1 MRVLLRLCVIAAC
14 LYVAIAAAL
23 YIFQERLIFLGEPLD
38 KNFKFSF
45 ENSEFAGLVNAPENG
60 EHLEASMSATQNGAS
75 TKSGADKNASAA
87 SGVKESG
94 VAASNSADEIKAGA
108 ETIGFENENTQ
119 ASSERVGENAAGN
132 GDAGNNANAASV
144 KFQEINIPF
153 EGGSINGLKF
163 SAAEPK
169 GAILFFHGNFG
180 DVSGWGAYG
189 ADFAALGYDFY
200 IFDYPGYGKSDGKIS
215 SQQQLFASADAMSR
229 YVLAQHSPRRL
240 AMIGYSIGSGIA
252 AQQAAK
258 WDAARLILLAPYF
271 SFERLAHEKI
281 PFVPKFLIR
290 YKIPTAEF
298 LQAARGTQITLIHG
312 AADELIPVHHS
323 NDLAGSLKAGDLFY
337 EIAAAPHNGL
347 LAMPG
352 IWKILKERL
361 R

>member
-1 MRVLLRLCVIAAC
+1 VLAG
-14 LYVAIAAAL
+14 L

-45 ENSEFAGLVNAPENG
+45 ENSEFAGLVNAPESG
-60 EHLEASMSATQNGAS
+60 AHLDMQASATQNIAA
-75 TKSGADKNASAA
+75 TKSSADEGASAA
-87 SGVKESG
+87 SGTKEN
-94 VAASNSADEIKAGA
+94 AAAAGEIK
-108 ETIGFENENTQ
+108 NENTQ
-119 ASSERVGENAAGN
+119 TSSERVGENTAQDVA
-132 GDAGNNANAASV
+132 AGNNANAAAI

-153 EGGSINGLKF
+153 ESGAINGLKF

-229 YVLAQHSPRRL
+229 YVLAQHSPSKL

-290 YKIPTAEF
+290 YKIPTVEF
-298 LQAARGTQITLIHG
+298 LQAARSTQITLIHG
-312 AADELIPVHHS
+312 SADDLIPVHHS
-323 NDLAGSLKAGDLFY
+323 YDLAGSLKEGDLFY

>member
-14 LYVAIAAAL
+14 VYVCVLAGL

-45 ENSEFAGLVNAPENG
+45 ENSEFAGLVNAPESG
-60 EHLEASMSATQNGAS
+60 AHLDTPTSAMKNGAAI
-75 TKSGADKNASAA
+75 KSSADENASAA

-94 VAASNSADEIKAGA
+94 
-108 ETIGFENENTQ
+108 
-119 ASSERVGENAAGN
+119 
-132 GDAGNNANAASV
+132 DAGNNANAAAI

-153 EGGSINGLKF
+153 EGGAINGLKF

-229 YVLAQHSPRRL
+229 YVLAQHPPRKL

-271 SFERLAHEKI
+271 SFERLAHEKA

-298 LQAARGTQITLIHG
+298 LQAARSTQITLIHG
-312 AADELIPVHHS
+312 AADELIPVQHCR
-323 NDLAGSLKAGDLFY
+323 DLAGSLKAGDLFY

>member
-1 MRVLLRLCVIAAC
+1 MRVLLRLCVIAVC
-14 LYVAIAAAL
+14 VYVCVLAGL
-23 YIFQERLIFLGEPLD
+23 YIFQERLIFLSEPLD

-45 ENSEFAGLVNAPENG
+45 ENSEFAGLVNAPESG
-60 EHLEASMSATQNGAS
+60 AHLDMQASAMQNGAS
-75 TKSGADKNASAA
+75 TNGAADEGASVA
-87 SGVKESG
+87 SGTKENG
-94 VAASNSADEIKAGA
+94 AAAGEIK
-108 ETIGFENENTQ
+108 NENTQ
-119 ASSERVGENAAGN
+119 TSAERVGENAAQGVT
-132 GDAGNNANAASV
+132 AGNNANVASV

-229 YVLAQHSPRRL
+229 YVLAQHSPSKL

-298 LQAARGTQITLIHG
+298 LQAARSTQITLIHG
-312 AADELIPVHHS
+312 AADELIPVRHCR
-323 NDLAGSLKAGDLFY
+323 DLARSLKAGDLFY

>member
-14 LYVAIAAAL
+14 VYVCVLAGL

-45 ENSEFAGLVNAPENG
+45 ENSEFAGLVNVPENG
-60 EHLEASMSATQNGAS
+60 EHLEALMSATQNGVAIN
-75 TKSGADKNASAA
+75 GVADENASVEG
-87 SGVKESG
+87 GVKENG
-94 VAASNSADEIKAGA
+94 AAAGEIKSESAQTSG
-108 ETIGFENENTQ
+108 
-119 ASSERVGENAAGN
+119 ERVGENTAQDVAL
-132 GDAGNNANAASV
+132 GNNTNSAAI

-163 SAAEPK
+163 SATEPK

-229 YVLAQHSPRRL
+229 YVLAQHSPRKL
-240 AMIGYSIGSGIA
+240 TMIGYSIGSGIA

-271 SFERLAHEKI
+271 SFERLAHEKA

-323 NDLAGSLKAGDLFY
+323 YDLAGSLKADDLFY
-337 EIAAAPHNGL
+337 EIPDARHNGL
-347 LAMPG
+347 LAMPR
-352 IWKILKERL
+352 IWEILKERL

>member
-14 LYVAIAAAL
+14 LYAAIAAGL

-60 EHLEASMSATQNGAS
+60 VHLDVPTSTTKNGAA
-75 TKSGADKNASAA
+75 TSGVADENASTIG
-87 SGVKESG
+87 GVKENG
-94 VAASNSADEIKAGA
+94 AVAGEIKNKSAQTSA
-108 ETIGFENENTQ
+108 K
-119 ASSERVGENAAGN
+119 RVGENAAQ
-132 GDAGNNANAASV
+132 DVTAGNNANAAAI

-153 EGGSINGLKF
+153 EGELVNGLKF
-163 SAAEPK
+163 SATEPK

-215 SQQQLFASADAMSR
+215 SQQQLLASADAMSR
-229 YVLAQHSPRRL
+229 YVLAQHSPNGL

-312 AADELIPVHHS
+312 AADGLIPVQHCR
-323 NDLAGSLKAGDLFY
+323 DLAGSLKEGDLFY
-337 EIAAAPHNGL
+337 EIPDARHNGL
-347 LAMPG
+347 LTMPG
-352 IWKILKERL
+352 IWEILKERL
-361 R
+361 Q

>member
-1 MRVLLRLCVIAAC
+1 MRVLLRLCVIAVC
-14 LYVAIAAAL
+14 LYAAIAAGL

-45 ENSEFAGLVNAPENG
+45 ENSEFAGLVNAPESG
-60 EHLEASMSATQNGAS
+60 AHLDTPSSATQNSTS

-87 SGVKESG
+87 SDTKESG
-94 VAASNSADEIKAGA
+94 SAAGEIKNESAQTSA
-108 ETIGFENENTQ
+108 EHI
-119 ASSERVGENAAGN
+119 GENAAGSAA
-132 GDAGNNANAASV
+132 AGNNANVAAI

-153 EGGSINGLKF
+153 GGGLINGLKF

-215 SQQQLFASADAMSR
+215 SQQQLLASADAMSR
-229 YVLAQHSPRRL
+229 YVLEQHSPRKL

-298 LQAARGTQITLIHG
+298 LQAARSTQITLIHG

-323 NDLAGSLKAGDLFY
+323 YDLAGSLKAGDLFY
-337 EIAAAPHNGL
+337 EIPDARHNGL

-352 IWKILKERL
+352 TWKILKERL

>member
-1 MRVLLRLCVIAAC
+1 MRVLFRLCIIAAC
-14 LYVAIAAAL
+14 LYAAIAAGL

-45 ENSEFAGLVNAPENG
+45 ENSEFTGLVNAPESG
-60 EHLEASMSATQNGAS
+60 AHLDMQAFATQNSAS
-75 TKSGADKNASAA
+75 TKSSADQNVSAVDA
-87 SGVKESG
+87 VKESG
-94 VAASNSADEIKAGA
+94 AAADKIK
-108 ETIGFENENTQ
+108 NENTQ
-119 ASSERVGENAAGN
+119 TSSERVGENAAGS
-132 GDAGNNANAASV
+132 GDAGNNANAAAI

-153 EGGSINGLKF
+153 GGGSINGLKF

-229 YVLAQHSPRRL
+229 YVLAQHSPKKL

-252 AQQAAK
+252 AQQAAR
-258 WDAARLILLAPYF
+258 WDATRLILLAPYF

-312 AADELIPVHHS
+312 SADELIPVQHCR
-323 NDLAGSLKAGDLFY
+323 DLAESLKAGDLFY
-337 EIAAAPHNGL
+337 EIPDARHNGL

-352 IWKILKERL
+352 TWKILKERL

>member
-14 LYVAIAAAL
+14 VYVCVLAGL

-45 ENSEFAGLVNAPENG
+45 ENSEFTGVVNVPEND
-60 EHLEASMSATQNGAS
+60 EHLDAPSSATQNGTS
-75 TKSGADKNASAA
+75 TKSSANKNASAA
-87 SGVKESG
+87 SDTKESG
-94 VAASNSADEIKAGA
+94 AAAGEIK
-108 ETIGFENENTQ
+108 NENTQ
-119 ASSERVGENAAGN
+119 TSAERVGENTAQ
-132 GDAGNNANAASV
+132 DVTAGNNAKAAAI

-153 EGGSINGLKF
+153 GGGSINGLKF

-200 IFDYPGYGKSDGKIS
+200 IFDYPGYGKSDGKIT

-229 YVLAQHSPRRL
+229 YVLAQHPPRKL

-312 AADELIPVHHS
+312 SADELIPVQHS
-323 NDLAGSLKAGDLFY
+323 NDLAGSLKTGDLFY
-337 EIAAAPHNGL
+337 EIPDARHNGL

-352 IWKILKERL
+352 TWKILKERL

>member
-1 MRVLLRLCVIAAC
+1 MCVIAAC
-14 LYVAIAAAL
+14 LYAAIAAGL

-45 ENSEFAGLVNAPENG
+45 ENSEFIRLVNASENS
-60 EHLEASMSATQNGAS
+60 EHLDMQ
-75 TKSGADKNASAA
+75 ASAA
-87 SGVKESG
+87 QNGTATNGGADESASAEGNVKENG
-94 VAASNSADEIKAGA
+94 GAAGEIK
-108 ETIGFENENTQ
+108 NESAQTS
-119 ASSERVGENAAGN
+119 AERVGENAAGN
-132 GDAGNNANAASV
+132 GNAGNNINAAAI

-153 EGGSINGLKF
+153 EGGAINGLKF

-229 YVLAQHSPRRL
+229 YVLEQHSPKRL

-290 YKIPTAEF
+290 YKISTAEF

-323 NDLAGSLKAGDLFY
+323 YDLAGSLKEGDLFY

-352 IWKILKERL
+352 IWEILKARL
-361 R
+361 H

>member
-1 MRVLLRLCVIAAC
+1 MKVLLRLCVIAAC
-14 LYVAIAAAL
+14 VYVCVLAGL

-45 ENSEFAGLVNAPENG
+45 ENSEFAGLVNAPESG
-60 EHLEASMSATQNGAS
+60 VHLDMQASATQNRAY
-75 TKSGADKNASAA
+75 TK
-87 SGVKESG
+87 
-94 VAASNSADEIKAGA
+94 NSADES
-108 ETIGFENENTQ
+108 
-119 ASSERVGENAAGN
+119 ASAVSGTKENAAAAGEIKN
-132 GDAGNNANAASV
+132 ESAQISAEHIGENTARDAAADNNANSAAI

-153 EGGSINGLKF
+153 GGGSINGLKF

-180 DVSGWGAYG
+180 DVSGWGTYG
-189 ADFAALGYDFY
+189 ADFAALRYDFY

-229 YVLAQHSPRRL
+229 YVLAQHSPRKL

-271 SFERLAHEKI
+271 SFERLAHEKAL
-281 PFVPKFLIR
+281 FVPKFLIR

-312 AADELIPVHHS
+312 AADELIPVHHCR
-323 NDLAGSLKAGDLFY
+323 DLAGSLKAGDLFY
-337 EIAAAPHNGL
+337 EIPDARHNGL

-352 IWKILKERL
+352 TWKILKERL

>member
-14 LYVAIAAAL
+14 VYVCVLAGL

-60 EHLEASMSATQNGAS
+60 EHLEASMSATQNGAA
-75 TKSGADKNASAA
+75 TNGGADENASVEG
-87 SGVKESG
+87 GVKESG
-94 VAASNSADEIKAGA
+94 SAAGEIKNKNAQ
-108 ETIGFENENTQ
+108 T
-119 ASSERVGENAAGN
+119 SSERVGENAAGN
-132 GDAGNNANAASV
+132 GAAGNNANVAAI

-153 EGGSINGLKF
+153 EGGLINGLKF

-215 SQQQLFASADAMSR
+215 SQQQLLASADAMSR
-229 YVLAQHSPRRL
+229 YVLEQHSPKRL

-312 AADELIPVHHS
+312 AADELIPVHHCR
-323 NDLAGSLKAGDLFY
+323 DLAEFLKEGDLFY
-337 EIAAAPHNGL
+337 EIPDARHNGL

-352 IWKILKERL
+352 TWKILKERL

>member
-1 MRVLLRLCVIAAC
+1 MKVLLRLCVIAAC
-14 LYVAIAAAL
+14 VYVCVLAGL

-45 ENSEFAGLVNAPENG
+45 ENSEFTGLANASENG
-60 EHLEASMSATQNGAS
+60 AHLDMQASAPQNSVS
-75 TKSGADKNASAA
+75 TKS
-87 SGVKESG
+87 
-94 VAASNSADEIKAGA
+94 SADENTSAVDAAKEGAVAAGEIKSEGA
-108 ETIGFENENTQ
+108 QTS
-119 ASSERVGENAAGN
+119 AERVGENAAVN
-132 GDAGNNANAASV
+132 GDAGNNAKAAV
-144 KFQEINIPF
+144 IKFQEINIPF
-153 EGGSINGLKF
+153 EGGAINGLKF

-229 YVLAQHSPRRL
+229 YVLAQHSPKKL

-312 AADELIPVHHS
+312 AADELIPVQHCR
-323 NDLAGSLKAGDLFY
+323 DLAGSLKAGDLFY
-337 EIAAAPHNGL
+337 EIPDARHNGL
-347 LAMPG
+347 LAMPS
-352 IWKILKERL
+352 IWEILKARL
-361 R
+361 H

>member
-45 ENSEFAGLVNAPENG
+45 ENSEFAGLVNVPENG
-60 EHLEASMSATQNGAS
+60 EHLDMQASATQNSVATNG
-75 TKSGADKNASAA
+75 TAA
-87 SGVKESG
+87 
-94 VAASNSADEIKAGA
+94 I
-108 ETIGFENENTQ
+108 
-119 ASSERVGENAAGN
+119 
-132 GDAGNNANAASV
+132 

-153 EGGSINGLKF
+153 EGELVNGLKF

-180 DVSGWGAYG
+180 DVSGWGTYG

-229 YVLAQHSPRRL
+229 YVLAQHSPSKL

-298 LQAARGTQITLIHG
+298 LQAARSTQITLIHG
-312 AADELIPVHHS
+312 AADELIPVQHS
-323 NDLAGSLKAGDLFY
+323 YDLAGSLKAGDLFY
-337 EIAAAPHNGL
+337 EIAAARHNGL

-352 IWKILKERL
+352 IWEILKERL

>member
-14 LYVAIAAAL
+14 LYAAIAAAL

-45 ENSEFAGLVNAPENG
+45 ENSEFAGLVNAPG
-60 EHLEASMSATQNGAS
+60 SGVHLDTPTSATQNGAAAN
-75 TKSGADKNASAA
+75 SGADENASAIG
-87 SGVKESG
+87 GVKKND
-94 VAASNSADEIKAGA
+94 AATGEIK
-108 ETIGFENENTQ
+108 NENVQT
-119 ASSERVGENAAGN
+119 SGEQGVENTAGN
-132 GDAGNNANAASV
+132 GAAGNNANAAVV

-200 IFDYPGYGKSDGKIS
+200 IFDYLGYGKSDGKIS
-215 SQQQLFASADAMSR
+215 SQQQLLASADAMSR
-229 YVLAQHSPRRL
+229 YVLTQHPPRKI

-271 SFERLAHEKI
+271 SFERLAHEKA
-281 PFVPKFLIR
+281 PFMPKFLIR
-290 YKIPTAEF
+290 YKIPTVEF

-312 AADELIPVHHS
+312 SADELIPVHHS
-323 NDLAGSLKAGDLFY
+323 YDLAGSLKEGDLFY

-352 IWKILKERL
+352 ILEILKARL
-361 R
+361 H

>member
-1 MRVLLRLCVIAAC
+1 MRVLLRLCIIAAC
-14 LYVAIAAAL
+14 LYVAIAAGL

-45 ENSEFAGLVNAPENG
+45 ENSEFVGLVNAPESG
-60 EHLEASMSATQNGAS
+60 AHLDMQASATQNIAA
-75 TKSGADKNASAA
+75 TKSGADENTSAVDA
-87 SGVKESG
+87 AKEG
-94 VAASNSADEIKAGA
+94 AVAAGEIKSESAQTSA
-108 ETIGFENENTQ
+108 EHI
-119 ASSERVGENAAGN
+119 GENVAVNGN
-132 GDAGNNANAASV
+132 SGNNANVAAI

-153 EGGSINGLKF
+153 GGGLINGLKF

-215 SQQQLFASADAMSR
+215 SQQQLFASADAMSL
-229 YVLAQHSPRRL
+229 YVLAQHSPRKL
-240 AMIGYSIGSGIA
+240 TMIGYSIGSGIA

-298 LQAARGTQITLIHG
+298 LHAARSTQITLIHG
-312 AADELIPVHHS
+312 ASDELIPVRHCR
-323 NDLAGSLKAGDLFY
+323 DLARSLKAGDLFY
-337 EIAAAPHNGL
+337 EIPDARHNGL
-347 LAMPG
+347 LAMPR
-352 IWKILKERL
+352 IWEILKERL

>member
-14 LYVAIAAAL
+14 LYAAIAAGL

-60 EHLEASMSATQNGAS
+60 
-75 TKSGADKNASAA
+75 ADESASAIG
-87 SGVKESG
+87 GVKENG
-94 VAASNSADEIKAGA
+94 AAAGEIK
-108 ETIGFENENTQ
+108 NENTQ
-119 ASSERVGENAAGN
+119 TSAERVGENAAQSVT
-132 GDAGNNANAASV
+132 AGNNANAAAI

-153 EGGSINGLKF
+153 EGGAINGLKF

-169 GAILFFHGNFG
+169 GGILFFHGNFG

-229 YVLAQHSPRRL
+229 YVLAQHSSKKL
-240 AMIGYSIGSGIA
+240 AVIGYSIGSGIA

-323 NDLAGSLKAGDLFY
+323 YDLAGSLKEGDLFY
-337 EIAAAPHNGL
+337 EIPDARHNGL

-352 IWKILKERL
+352 IWEILKERL
-361 R
+361 Q

>member
-14 LYVAIAAAL
+14 LYAAIAAGL

-60 EHLEASMSATQNGAS
+60 VHLDVPTSTTKNGAA
-75 TKSGADKNASAA
+75 TSGVADENASTIG
-87 SGVKESG
+87 GVKENG
-94 VAASNSADEIKAGA
+94 AVAGEIKNKSAQTSA
-108 ETIGFENENTQ
+108 K
-119 ASSERVGENAAGN
+119 RVGENAAQ
-132 GDAGNNANAASV
+132 DVTAGNNANAAAI

-153 EGGSINGLKF
+153 EGELVNGLKF

-229 YVLAQHSPRRL
+229 YVLAQHSPRKL
-240 AMIGYSIGSGIA
+240 TMIGYSIGSGIA

-258 WDAARLILLAPYF
+258 RDAARLILLAPYF
-271 SFERLAHEKI
+271 SFERLAHKKA

-323 NDLAGSLKAGDLFY
+323 YDLAGSLKAGDLFY
-337 EIAAAPHNGL
+337 EIPDARHNGL

-352 IWKILKERL
+352 TWKILKERL

>member
-14 LYVAIAAAL
+14 LYAAIVAGL

-45 ENSEFAGLVNAPENG
+45 ENSEFAGVVNAPESG
-60 EHLEASMSATQNGAS
+60 AHLDMQASAMQNGAA
-75 TKSGADKNASAA
+75 TNGAADESASAA
-87 SGVKESG
+87 SGTKESG
-94 VAASNSADEIKAGA
+94 AVAGETKSESAQ
-108 ETIGFENENTQ
+108 TI
-119 ASSERVGENAAGN
+119 SERVGENTARDAVMGN
-132 GDAGNNANAASV
+132 SAKAVAI

-153 EGGSINGLKF
+153 GGGLINGLKF

-229 YVLAQHSPRRL
+229 YVLAQHPPRKL

-258 WDAARLILLAPYF
+258 WDAAQLILLAPYF

-323 NDLAGSLKAGDLFY
+323 YDLAGSLKAGDLFY

-347 LAMPG
+347 LEMPG
-352 IWKILKERL
+352 IWEILKARL
-361 R
+361 H

>member
-14 LYVAIAAAL
+14 VYVCVLAGL

-45 ENSEFAGLVNAPENG
+45 ENSEFAGLVNAPESG
-60 EHLEASMSATQNGAS
+60 AHLDMQASATQNSAS
-75 TKSGADKNASAA
+75 TKNSADEGASAA
-87 SGVKESG
+87 SGTKESG
-94 VAASNSADEIKAGA
+94 AAAGEIKNESAQTSA
-108 ETIGFENENTQ
+108 EHID
-119 ASSERVGENAAGN
+119 ENAAGSGN
-132 GDAGNNANAASV
+132 AGNNTNSV
-144 KFQEINIPF
+144 AIKFQEINIPF
-153 EGGSINGLKF
+153 EGRSINGLKF

-229 YVLAQHSPRRL
+229 YVLAQHSPSKL

-312 AADELIPVHHS
+312 AADELIPVQHS

-337 EIAAAPHNGL
+337 KIPGARHNGL

>member
-1 MRVLLRLCVIAAC
+1 MKVLFRLCIIAAC
-14 LYVAIAAAL
+14 LYTAIAAAL

-45 ENSEFAGLVNAPENG
+45 ENSEFIGLVNAPG
-60 EHLEASMSATQNGAS
+60 SGVHLEASTSATKNSAS
-75 TKSGADKNASAA
+75 TSGVAEENASAEG
-87 SGVKESG
+87 GVKENG
-94 VAASNSADEIKAGA
+94 AVAGEIKNKNAQTSA
-108 ETIGFENENTQ
+108 EHIGENT
-119 ASSERVGENAAGN
+119 AGN
-132 GDAGNNANAASV
+132 GDAGNSANAAAI

-153 EGGSINGLKF
+153 EGGLINGLKF

-215 SQQQLFASADAMSR
+215 SQQQLLASADAMSR
-229 YVLAQHSPRRL
+229 YVLAQHSPKRL

-271 SFERLAHEKI
+271 SFERLAHEKA

-298 LQAARGTQITLIHG
+298 LQAARSTQITLIHG

-323 NDLAGSLKAGDLFY
+323 YDLAGSLKEGDLFY

>member
-14 LYVAIAAAL
+14 LYAAIAAGL

-45 ENSEFAGLVNAPENG
+45 ENSEFIRLVNASENG
-60 EHLEASMSATQNGAS
+60 EHLDMQ
-75 TKSGADKNASAA
+75 ASAA
-87 SGVKESG
+87 QNGTATNGGADESASAEGNVKENG
-94 VAASNSADEIKAGA
+94 GAAGEIK
-108 ETIGFENENTQ
+108 NESAQTS
-119 ASSERVGENAAGN
+119 AERVGENAAGN
-132 GDAGNNANAASV
+132 GNAGNNINAAAI

-153 EGGSINGLKF
+153 EGGAINGLKF

-229 YVLAQHSPRRL
+229 YVLEQHSPKRL

-290 YKIPTAEF
+290 YKISTAEF

-323 NDLAGSLKAGDLFY
+323 YDLAGSLKEGDLFY

-352 IWKILKERL
+352 IWEILKARL
-361 R
+361 H

>member
-1 MRVLLRLCVIAAC
+1 MRVLFRLCVIAAC
-14 LYVAIAAAL
+14 LYAAIAAAL

-45 ENSEFAGLVNAPENG
+45 ENSEFAGFANVPESG
-60 EHLEASMSATQNGAS
+60 EHLEASMSATQNGAA
-75 TKSGADKNASAA
+75 TNGTAA
-87 SGVKESG
+87 
-94 VAASNSADEIKAGA
+94 I
-108 ETIGFENENTQ
+108 
-119 ASSERVGENAAGN
+119 
-132 GDAGNNANAASV
+132 

-200 IFDYPGYGKSDGKIS
+200 IFDYPGYGKSDGEIS

-229 YVLAQHSPRRL
+229 YVLAQHSPRKL

-312 AADELIPVHHS
+312 AADELIPVHHCR
-323 NDLAGSLKAGDLFY
+323 DLAGSLKAGDLFY

-352 IWKILKERL
+352 IWKILKELL

>member
-1 MRVLLRLCVIAAC
+1 MRVLLRLCVIAVC
-14 LYVAIAAAL
+14 LYAAIAAGL

-45 ENSEFAGLVNAPENG
+45 ENSEFAGLVNAPESG
-60 EHLEASMSATQNGAS
+60 AHLDTPSSATQNSTS

-87 SGVKESG
+87 SDTKESG
-94 VAASNSADEIKAGA
+94 SAAGEIKNESAQTSA
-108 ETIGFENENTQ
+108 EHI
-119 ASSERVGENAAGN
+119 GENAAGSAA
-132 GDAGNNANAASV
+132 AGNNANVAAI

-153 EGGSINGLKF
+153 GGGLINGLKF

-215 SQQQLFASADAMSR
+215 SQQQLLASADAMSR
-229 YVLAQHSPRRL
+229 YVLEQHSPSKL

-298 LQAARGTQITLIHG
+298 LQAARSTQITLIHG

-323 NDLAGSLKAGDLFY
+323 YDLAGSLKAGDLFY
-337 EIAAAPHNGL
+337 EIPDARHNGL

-352 IWKILKERL
+352 TWKILKERL

>member
-14 LYVAIAAAL
+14 LYVAIAAGL

-45 ENSEFAGLVNAPENG
+45 ENSEFAGLVNAPQSG
-60 EHLEASMSATQNGAS
+60 AHLDMQASATQNIAA
-75 TKSGADKNASAA
+75 TKSGADESASAA
-87 SGVKESG
+87 SGTKEG
-94 VAASNSADEIKAGA
+94 GAAAGEIK
-108 ETIGFENENTQ
+108 NENTQ
-119 ASSERVGENAAGN
+119 TSAEHIGENTARDAAT
-132 GDAGNNANAASV
+132 GNNANAAAI

-153 EGGSINGLKF
+153 EGGAINGLKF

-215 SQQQLFASADAMSR
+215 SQQQLLASADAMSR
-229 YVLAQHSPRRL
+229 YVLAQHSSKKL

-271 SFERLAHEKI
+271 SFERLAHEKA

-323 NDLAGSLKAGDLFY
+323 YDLAGSLKAGDLFY

-352 IWKILKERL
+352 IWEILKERL

>member
-14 LYVAIAAAL
+14 LYTAIAAGL

-45 ENSEFAGLVNAPENG
+45 ENSEFAGLVNT
-60 EHLEASMSATQNGAS
+60 SDSAF
-75 TKSGADKNASAA
+75 AA
-87 SGVKESG
+87 SGTKESG
-94 VAASNSADEIKAGA
+94 AAAGESKASAEMSGIKNKSAQ
-108 ETIGFENENTQ
+108 T
-119 ASSERVGENAAGN
+119 SSERVGENAAGS
-132 GDAGNNANAASV
+132 GDADNNANVAAI

-153 EGGSINGLKF
+153 EGKLVNGLKF

-215 SQQQLFASADAMSR
+215 SQQQLLASADAMSR
-229 YVLAQHSPRRL
+229 YVLEQHSPKRL

-298 LQAARGTQITLIHG
+298 LHAARGTQITLIHG
-312 AADELIPVHHS
+312 AADELIPVQHS

-337 EIAAAPHNGL
+337 EIPDARHNGL

-352 IWKILKERL
+352 IWEILKERL

>member
-14 LYVAIAAAL
+14 VYVCVLAGL

-45 ENSEFAGLVNAPENG
+45 ENSEFTGLVNAPENG
-60 EHLEASMSATQNGAS
+60 EHLEASMSVTQNGAA
-75 TKSGADKNASAA
+75 TNGVADENASAIG
-87 SGVKESG
+87 SVKENG
-94 VAASNSADEIKAGA
+94 AAAGEIKNKSAQTSA
-108 ETIGFENENTQ
+108 K
-119 ASSERVGENAAGN
+119 RVGENAAGN
-132 GDAGNNANAASV
+132 GAAGNNTNSAAI
-144 KFQEINIPF
+144 KFQEINISF
-153 EGGSINGLKF
+153 EGGLINGLKF
-163 SAAEPK
+163 SAVKPK

-215 SQQQLFASADAMSR
+215 SQQQLFASADTMSR
-229 YVLAQHSPRRL
+229 YVLTQHSPRKL

-323 NDLAGSLKAGDLFY
+323 YDLAGSLKAGDLFY

-347 LAMPG
+347 LAMPE
-352 IWKILKERL
+352 IWEILKERL

>member
-14 LYVAIAAAL
+14 VYVCVLAGL

-45 ENSEFAGLVNAPENG
+45 ENSEFAGLVNASENG
-60 EHLEASMSATQNGAS
+60 AHLDMQASTMQNDAS

-87 SGVKESG
+87 SGTKESG
-94 VAASNSADEIKAGA
+94 AAAGETKSEGAQTSA
-108 ETIGFENENTQ
+108 
-119 ASSERVGENAAGN
+119 ERVGENTARDAATGN
-132 GDAGNNANAASV
+132 SANSAAI

-153 EGGSINGLKF
+153 EGGFINGLKF

-180 DVSGWGAYG
+180 DVSGWGTYG

-215 SQQQLFASADAMSR
+215 SQDQLFASADAMSR
-229 YVLAQHSPRRL
+229 YVLAQHPPRKL

-312 AADELIPVHHS
+312 AADELIPVQHCR
-323 NDLAGSLKAGDLFY
+323 DLAGSLKAGDLFY
-337 EIAAAPHNGL
+337 EIPDARHNGL
-347 LAMPG
+347 LTMPG
-352 IWKILKERL
+352 IWEILKERL
-361 R
+361 Q

>member
-1 MRVLLRLCVIAAC
+1 MRVLFRLCVIAAC
-14 LYVAIAAAL
+14 VYVCVLAGL

-45 ENSEFAGLVNAPENG
+45 ENSEFAGLANAPENG
-60 EHLEASMSATQNGAS
+60 
-75 TKSGADKNASAA
+75 ADENASAIG
-87 SGVKESG
+87 GVKENG
-94 VAASNSADEIKAGA
+94 AAGKIKNESAQTSAK
-108 ETIGFENENTQ
+108 
-119 ASSERVGENAAGN
+119 RVGENAAGN
-132 GDAGNNANAASV
+132 GAAGNNANAAAI

-153 EGGSINGLKF
+153 EGGAINGLKF

-229 YVLAQHSPRRL
+229 YVLAQHPPRKL

-271 SFERLAHEKI
+271 SFEQLAHEKA

-298 LQAARGTQITLIHG
+298 LQAARSTQITLIHG
-312 AADELIPVHHS
+312 AADELIPVHHCR
-323 NDLAGSLKAGDLFY
+323 DLAGSLKAGDLFY
-337 EIAAAPHNGL
+337 EIPDARHNGL

-352 IWKILKERL
+352 IWEILKERL

>member
-1 MRVLLRLCVIAAC
+1 MRVLLRLCVIVAC
-14 LYVAIAAAL
+14 LYAAIAAGL

-45 ENSEFAGLVNAPENG
+45 ENSEFAGLVNAPESG
-60 EHLEASMSATQNGAS
+60 AHLDIQASVMQNGAS
-75 TKSGADKNASAA
+75 TNGAVDENSPVV
-87 SGVKESG
+87 GGTKESG
-94 VAASNSADEIKAGA
+94 VAAGEIKNKSAQTSA
-108 ETIGFENENTQ
+108 EHI
-119 ASSERVGENAAGN
+119 GENAAVN
-132 GDAGNNANAASV
+132 GDAGNNANSATI

-153 EGGSINGLKF
+153 GGGSINGLKF

-215 SQQQLFASADAMSR
+215 SQDQLFASADAMSR
-229 YVLAQHSPRRL
+229 YVLAQHSPRKL

-281 PFVPKFLIR
+281 PFVQKFLIR

-298 LQAARGTQITLIHG
+298 LQAARSTQITLIHG

-323 NDLAGSLKAGDLFY
+323 YDLTGSLKAGDLFY

>member
-1 MRVLLRLCVIAAC
+1 MCVIAAC
-14 LYVAIAAAL
+14 LYAAIAAAL

-75 TKSGADKNASAA
+75 TKSSADQNVSAV
-87 SGVKESG
+87 GDTKESG
-94 VAASNSADEIKAGA
+94 TAADKIK
-108 ETIGFENENTQ
+108 NENTQ
-119 ASSERVGENAAGN
+119 TSGERVGENTSQDVA
-132 GDAGNNANAASV
+132 AGNNAKAVAI

-153 EGGSINGLKF
+153 GGGSINGLKF

-229 YVLAQHSPRRL
+229 YVLAQHPPRKL

-298 LQAARGTQITLIHG
+298 LQAARSTQITLIHG
-312 AADELIPVHHS
+312 GADELIPVQHCR
-323 NDLAGSLKAGDLFY
+323 DLAGSLKAGDLFY
-337 EIAAAPHNGL
+337 EIPDAQHNGL

-352 IWKILKERL
+352 IWEILKERL
-361 R
+361 Q

>member
-1 MRVLLRLCVIAAC
+1 MRVLFRLCVIAAC
-14 LYVAIAAAL
+14 LYTAIAAAL

-45 ENSEFAGLVNAPENG
+45 ENSEFAGLVNVPENG
-60 EHLEASMSATQNGAS
+60 EHLDMQASAMQNSAS
-75 TKSGADKNASAA
+75 TKSSADENASAIGGA
-87 SGVKESG
+87 KENG
-94 VAASNSADEIKAGA
+94 AATGEIKNKSAQTSG
-108 ETIGFENENTQ
+108 
-119 ASSERVGENAAGN
+119 ERVGENAAGN
-132 GDAGNNANAASV
+132 GAAGNNANAAAV

-153 EGGSINGLKF
+153 EGGAINGLKF

-180 DVSGWGAYG
+180 DVSGWGTYG

-200 IFDYPGYGKSDGKIS
+200 VFDYPGYGKSDGKIS

-229 YVLAQHSPRRL
+229 YVLAQHSPRKL

-298 LQAARGTQITLIHG
+298 LQAARSTQITLIHG
-312 AADELIPVHHS
+312 AADELIPVQHS
-323 NDLAGSLKAGDLFY
+323 NDLAGFLKAGDLFY
-337 EIAAAPHNGL
+337 EILDAPHNGL

-352 IWKILKERL
+352 TWKILKERL

>member
-1 MRVLLRLCVIAAC
+1 MKVLLRLCVIAAC
-14 LYVAIAAAL
+14 LYAAIAAAL

-45 ENSEFAGLVNAPENG
+45 ENSEFAGLVNASENG
-60 EHLEASMSATQNGAS
+60 EHLDVPTSATQNSAY
-75 TKSGADKNASAA
+75 TK
-87 SGVKESG
+87 
-94 VAASNSADEIKAGA
+94 NSADESASATSAIKENGA
-108 ETIGFENENTQ
+108 AVGEIKKKNAQTSAEHI
-119 ASSERVGENAAGN
+119 GENAAGN
-132 GDAGNNANAASV
+132 AATGNNANVAAI

-153 EGGSINGLKF
+153 EGRVINGLKF

-215 SQQQLFASADAMSR
+215 SQQQLLASADAMSR
-229 YVLAQHSPRRL
+229 YVLEQHSPKRL

-298 LQAARGTQITLIHG
+298 LQAARSTQITLIHG

-323 NDLAGSLKAGDLFY
+323 YDLAGSLKAGDLFY

-347 LAMPG
+347 LEMPG
-352 IWKILKERL
+352 IWEILKARL
-361 R
+361 H

>member
-14 LYVAIAAAL
+14 LYAAIAAGL

-45 ENSEFAGLVNAPENG
+45 ENSEFAGLVNVPEN
-60 EHLEASMSATQNGAS
+60 A
-75 TKSGADKNASAA
+75 ADENASAIG
-87 SGVKESG
+87 GVKENG
-94 VAASNSADEIKAGA
+94 AAAGEIKNEGA
-108 ETIGFENENTQ
+108 QTS
-119 ASSERVGENAAGN
+119 AERVGENAAQ
-132 GDAGNNANAASV
+132 DVTTGNNANAAAV

-153 EGGSINGLKF
+153 EGGAINGLKF

-215 SQQQLFASADAMSR
+215 SQQQLLASADAMSR
-229 YVLAQHSPRRL
+229 YVLEQHSPSKL

-258 WDAARLILLAPYF
+258 WDTARLILLAPYF

-298 LQAARGTQITLIHG
+298 LHAARGTQITLIHG
-312 AADELIPVHHS
+312 AADELIPVHHCR
-323 NDLAGSLKAGDLFY
+323 DLAGYLKAGDLFY

>member
-14 LYVAIAAAL
+14 VYVCVLAGL

-45 ENSEFAGLVNAPENG
+45 ENSEFTGLVNAPESG
-60 EHLEASMSATQNGAS
+60 ARLDMQASATQGAATNGA
-75 TKSGADKNASAA
+75 ADEGASAA
-87 SGVKESG
+87 SGTKESG
-94 VAASNSADEIKAGA
+94 AVAGNSAGEIKAGA
-108 ETIGFENENTQ
+108 ETSGFENENTQ
-119 ASSERVGENAAGN
+119 TSFERVGENTAQ
-132 GDAGNNANAASV
+132 DVTAGNNANAAAI

-153 EGGSINGLKF
+153 GGGFINGLKF

-229 YVLAQHSPRRL
+229 YVLAQHPPRKL

-298 LQAARGTQITLIHG
+298 LRAARGTQITLIHG
-312 AADELIPVHHS
+312 AADELIPVQHS

-337 EIAAAPHNGL
+337 EIPDARHNGL

-352 IWKILKERL
+352 TWKILKERL

>member
-1 MRVLLRLCVIAAC
+1 MKVLFRLCVIAVC
-14 LYVAIAAAL
+14 LYAAIAAAL

-45 ENSEFAGLVNAPENG
+45 ENFEFAGLVNAPE
-60 EHLEASMSATQNGAS
+60 
-75 TKSGADKNASAA
+75 SGADESASAIG
-87 SGVKESG
+87 GVKENA
-94 VAASNSADEIKAGA
+94 VATGKIKNKNAQ
-108 ETIGFENENTQ
+108 TISEHIGENTAQ
-119 ASSERVGENAAGN
+119 DAAT
-132 GDAGNNANAASV
+132 GNNANAAAI

-153 EGGSINGLKF
+153 EGGAINGLKF

-215 SQQQLFASADAMSR
+215 SQQQLLASADAMSR
-229 YVLAQHSPRRL
+229 YVLEQHSPKRL

-323 NDLAGSLKAGDLFY
+323 YDLAGSLKAGDLFY

-347 LAMPG
+347 LEMPD
-352 IWKILKERL
+352 IWEILKARL
-361 R
+361 H

>member
-14 LYVAIAAAL
+14 LYAAIAAGL

-45 ENSEFAGLVNAPENG
+45 ENSEFTGVVNVPEND
-60 EHLEASMSATQNGAS
+60 EHLDVPSSATQNGAA
-75 TKSGADKNASAA
+75 TNGAADEGASAA
-87 SGVKESG
+87 SGTKESG
-94 VAASNSADEIKAGA
+94 AAAGEIKS
-108 ETIGFENENTQ
+108 ENTQ
-119 ASSERVGENAAGN
+119 TSSERVGENTAGN
-132 GDAGNNANAASV
+132 GDAGNNANAAAI

-229 YVLAQHSPRRL
+229 YVLAQHSPKKL

-258 WDAARLILLAPYF
+258 WNAARLILLAPYF

-298 LQAARGTQITLIHG
+298 LHAARGTQITLIHG
-312 AADELIPVHHS
+312 AAAELIPVQHS
-323 NDLAGSLKAGDLFY
+323 NDLAGFLKEGDLFY
-337 EIAAAPHNGL
+337 EILDAPHNGL
-347 LAMPG
+347 LEMPG
-352 IWKILKERL
+352 TWKILKERL

>member
-1 MRVLLRLCVIAAC
+1 MRVLFRLCVIAAC
-14 LYVAIAAAL
+14 LYAAIAAAL

-45 ENSEFAGLVNAPENG
+45 ENSEFIGLVNAPG
-60 EHLEASMSATQNGAS
+60 SV
-75 TKSGADKNASAA
+75 ADENASAIG
-87 SGVKESG
+87 SVKENG
-94 VAASNSADEIKAGA
+94 AAAGEIKNKSAQTSA
-108 ETIGFENENTQ
+108 K
-119 ASSERVGENAAGN
+119 RVGENAAGN
-132 GDAGNNANAASV
+132 GAAGNNTNAAAI

-229 YVLAQHSPRRL
+229 YVLAQHSPKKL

-298 LQAARGTQITLIHG
+298 LQAARSTQITLIHG

-323 NDLAGSLKAGDLFY
+323 YDLAGSLKAGDLFY
-337 EIAAAPHNGL
+337 EIPNARHNGL

-352 IWKILKERL
+352 IWEILKERL
-361 R
+361 Q

>member
-14 LYVAIAAAL
+14 LYAAIAAAL

-45 ENSEFAGLVNAPENG
+45 ENSEFAGLVNAPESG
-60 EHLEASMSATQNGAS
+60 EYLDIPTSATKNSAS
-75 TKSGADKNASAA
+75 TSGVADENASAEG
-87 SGVKESG
+87 GVKENG
-94 VAASNSADEIKAGA
+94 AVAGEIKNKNAQTSG
-108 ETIGFENENTQ
+108 
-119 ASSERVGENAAGN
+119 ERVGENTAGN
-132 GDAGNNANAASV
+132 GAAGNNANAAAI

-180 DVSGWGAYG
+180 DVSGWGVYG

-229 YVLAQHSPRRL
+229 YVLTQYSSKRL

-312 AADELIPVHHS
+312 AADELIPVQHCR
-323 NDLAGSLKAGDLFY
+323 DLAGSLKAGDLFY

-352 IWKILKERL
+352 IWEILKERL